1 VIETGRSKTQRDR
14 VKNIR
19 QLIND
24 IEGEYEQG
32 APVDEVL
39 ERAEDVGMDRSK
51 AEHEIEK
58 LRRQGEVYEPSSGHL
73 RTT

>member
-1 VIETGRSKTQRDR
+1 MALLTGHGAVVSTEPARRMRDMA
-14 VKNIR
+14 
-19 QLIND
+19 
-24 IEGEYEQG
+24 E
-32 APVDEVL
+32 EVL